1 MPRHIKPP
9 SKVCYNTFFIQTP
22 YSGFQPINVRKHPE
36 LRQALHDSLQQP
48 EKKNQKMIIAEAILE
63 CLLTTAQNKM
73 DMGESEEAAINYV
86 RKMLM
91 ILDDPDSPLY
101 RTVAEDMETVPPAVR
116 EDFVKRVLE
125 L

>member
-1 MPRHIKPP
+1 
-9 SKVCYNTFFIQTP
+9 
-22 YSGFQPINVRKHPE
+22 
-36 LRQALHDSLQQP
+36 
-48 EKKNQKMIIAEAILE
+48 MIIAEAILE